1 VQYVVAR
8 PDGKIEEK
16 RLVTPSRPLSTLALR
31 EGWSRT
37 PLEPNGALY
46 KCHFDWPKDL
56 VPSARLVVEG
66 MTQVIEAKLNG
77 RDLGLRFAYPFS
89 FELGGALRAG
99 PNELELRHVERYTFT
114 SRLGNIKVVPYYE
127 FRV

>member
-1 VQYVVAR
+1 M
-8 PDGKIEEK
+8 PL
-16 RLVTPSRPLSTLALR
+16 RLAEGFGSLRGCDFFDLRAFLGPLKLLFS
-31 EGWSRT
+31 
-37 PLEPNGALY
+37 
-46 KCHFDWPKDL
+46 
-56 VPSARLVVEG
+56 VPVCGQIQKSHSLSARLVVEG